1 MKILLD
7 LELEEMVVPVKVP
20 VVLVVQVMGVT
31 RPQVEEAEELGGH
44 LCLVAGMGLKIF
56 LQQHIHMFLIVVLA
70 AVVVWGMKA
79 APLAQEGI
87 IMQEM
92 VVLLQPVVTACL
104 AQLIMVVEA
113 EAEKQVMLYLAQAEL
128 VEMVVPE

>member
-1 MKILLD
+1 
-7 LELEEMVVPVKVP
+7 
-20 VVLVVQVMGVT
+20 
-31 RPQVEEAEELGGH
+31 
-44 LCLVAGMGLKIF
+44 
-56 LQQHIHMFLIVVLA
+56 MFLIVVLA